1 METVNCFL
9 VRLKLGSVQ
18 EIRGYLPLYID
29 FDYLDHQMYVP
40 SKFVLGHFKERK
52 EGFVLG
58 HSGIC
63 YLESGE
69 EGFRA
74 YEKAFLK
81 GEQEFVRTLSLP
93 RSELVSIIQQARA
106 YRTARQNIKEL
117 VTPVGKYF

>member
-1 METVNCFL
+1 METVNGFL

-18 EIRGYLPLYID
+18 EIRGYLPLDID
-29 FDYLDHQMYVP
+29 FNYLDHQIYLP
-40 SKFVLGHFKERK
+40 ERLVLGHFEERK

-74 YEKAFLK
+74 YEKAFLR
-81 GEQEFVRTLSLP
+81 GEQELVRPLSLP
-93 RSELVSIIQQARA
+93 KSELGNIIQQARA
-106 YRTARQNIKEL
+106 YRAAKHNIGEL
-117 VTPVGKYF
+117 VTPIDKYF